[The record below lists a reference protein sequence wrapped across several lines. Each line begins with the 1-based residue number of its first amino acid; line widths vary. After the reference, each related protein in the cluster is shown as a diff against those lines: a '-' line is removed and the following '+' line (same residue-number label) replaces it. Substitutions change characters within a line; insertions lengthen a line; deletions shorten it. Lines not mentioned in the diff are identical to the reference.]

1 MEKDAI
7 LVSLSGS
14 AEVWRVRDKQT
25 GELLVKKVVPVSLC
39 GDQVES
45 FIDTV
50 SSVHSSDSPYI
61 SRFIRSEF
69 NEAEDCAIIYTEYLD
84 AGSLEDVMR
93 SRRKIPEEALKELSY
108 QVVCALCYLHRER
121 SPHLIHRNL
130 KPTNVLLSRD
140 GTVKLGDFGHAK
152 ELNDAAGVG
161 HSFLGG
167 ADESGRC
174 YLSPE
179 RVMAVGHSFNTDVWS
194 LGVVLY
200 EAATGTHPY
209 VGRSSPSSE
218 PGTCAFSVMERIV
231 DEDPPQ
237 LPTEFSDD
245 FRFFVS
251 SCLTKAAEDR
261 PNSSDLLNYPFLSK
275 IHSSHDTL
283 SERTLKWPSLASL
296 LTDSLQ
302 GEGEAAFGPSSP
314 MDTV

>member
-1 MEKDAI
+1 
-7 LVSLSGS
+7 
-14 AEVWRVRDKQT
+14 
-25 GELLVKKVVPVSLC
+25 
-39 GDQVES
+39 
-45 FIDTV
+45 
-50 SSVHSSDSPYI
+50 
-61 SRFIRSEF
+61 
-69 NEAEDCAIIYTEYLD
+69 
-84 AGSLEDVMR
+84 MR

-200 EAATGTHPY
+200 EAATG
-209 VGRSSPSSE
+209 
-218 PGTCAFSVMERIV
+218 FSF
-231 DEDPPQ
+231 
-237 LPTEFSDD
+237 LPCLLTFSKDG
-245 FRFFVS
+245 FQ
-251 SCLTKAAEDR
+251 
-261 PNSSDLLNYPFLSK
+261 
-275 IHSSHDTL
+275 
-283 SERTLKWPSLASL
+283 ERTLMW
-296 LTDSLQ
+296 
-302 GEGEAAFGPSSP
+302 EGLPLVANRERVRFQLWKE
-314 MDTV
+314 